1 MGRKAGITT
10 TDVTR
15 EAAAIAD
22 RDGLAAA
29 TLTAVADR
37 LSIRTP
43 SLYNHV
49 DGLAGLRRLLAL
61 HAATSLAEAFDAA
74 ADGRAG
80 ADRLRAIAVAYRTFA
95 LRHPGLYEALLPA
108 PRPGE
113 DDELYEAMAAPA
125 MVVADTL
132 IELGAPPPDAIH
144 VTRVLRSL
152 LHGFVHLET
161 HGGFGMP
168 LDIDASFDLTLDVI
182 VAAGTAPTRIRR
194 APDDDDSG
202 RATGRRRRPP
212 TS

>member
-125 MVVADTL
+125 MVVADAL
-132 IELGAPPPDAIH
+132 VELGAPPH
-144 VTRVLRSL
+144 VAVHLTRVLRSM
-152 LHGFVHLET
+152 LHGFVHLEA

-168 LDIDASFDLTLDVI
+168 LDIDASFDLALDLAVDASAAARRRASPSSGGDDDR
-182 VAAGTAPTRIRR
+182 AAGRPTA
-194 APDDDDSG
+194 S
-202 RATGRRRRPP
+202 
-212 TS
+212 